1 MKIGIISDTH
11 GSIVDFKKAMEHL
24 EDADK
29 IIHLGDVLNH
39 GPRNPIPE
47 GYDPAGLAELLAEDD
62 RFVFV
67 KGNCDSEVDEM
78 VTGKEIN
85 EREMIIEVDPNVIYI
100 SHGHR
105 FSEEEM
111 AKRAKENGA
120 NIVLYG
126 HTHKKV
132 LKNIDQVMVVNP
144 GSLSMPKDD
153 CKSFAVFDGDLMK
166 IYELET
172 GRLWTITE

>member
-11 GSIVDFKKAMEHL
+11 GSITDFKKAMEYL

-78 VTGKEIN
+78 VTFKEYRPGN
-85 EREMIIEVDPNVIYI
+85 
-100 SHGHR
+100 G
-105 FSEEEM
+105 SEP
-111 AKRAKENGA
+111 R
-120 NIVLYG
+120 
-126 HTHKKV
+126 
-132 LKNIDQVMVVNP
+132 
-144 GSLSMPKDD
+144 
-153 CKSFAVFDGDLMK
+153 
-166 IYELET
+166 
-172 GRLWTITE
+172 